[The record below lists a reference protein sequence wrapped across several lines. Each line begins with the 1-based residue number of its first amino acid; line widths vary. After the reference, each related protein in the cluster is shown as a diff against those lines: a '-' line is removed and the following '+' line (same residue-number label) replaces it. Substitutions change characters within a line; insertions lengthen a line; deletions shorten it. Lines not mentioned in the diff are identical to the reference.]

1 MKYLYFLIIIFI
13 FSTIYSPGADSST
26 KQEIKDFYLSNFK
39 KDGSSDWEVEGKNAI
54 VDGDNID
61 ITTMNAHYYL
71 ENDTISVK
79 SDKGKINKKNQNI
92 ELDGNVKIEN
102 KEGWNLITDHLNWQR
117 RDNYIKTDSAVQTEK
132 DSFIVKANGLYADSQ
147 LKKADF
153 KKNVQVTHTDKDK
166 KNTTTINC
174 SGPLEIDYNKG
185 QATFHDNVV
194 VNHQQGKLFSDLA
207 ILFFDSKDKKI
218 VKIVSKGNVKIVR
231 DDNVTFAETATY
243 LAKEEKLILE
253 GSPRLIYFPKENDKG
268 SSGFFGLD

>member
-13 FSTIYSPGADSST
+13 FSTIYSPDAYSST

-39 KDGSSDWEVEGKNAI
+39 KDGSSDWEVEGKTAI
-54 VDGDNID
+54 VDGDYID
-61 ITTMNAHYYL
+61 VTTMDAHYYL

-117 RDNYIKTDSAVQTEK
+117 RDNYIKTDSAVQTKK

-166 KNTTTINC
+166 KNATTINC

-207 ILFFDSKDKKI
+207 ILFFDLKDKKI